1 MKWRAHE
8 APMHASVAV
17 LVRRNGVRCL
27 RRRRHVH
34 QLMLLAVTS
43 QLHLAVERGG
53 AVVADER
60 PDATAAGAV
69 VVFAAVRDEVRR
81 LAEATSAAATHVRL
95 LACVAVRHTH
105 KQNNHEP
112 FQSR

>member
-8 APMHASVAV
+8 APMYAGAAV
-17 LVRRNGVRCL
+17 LVRRNGVRC

-53 AVVADER
+53 TVVADER

-81 LAEATSAAATHVRL
+81 LAEATSAATTHVRL
-95 LACVAVRHTH
+95 LTCSAAVRHTH
-105 KQNNHEP
+105 K
-112 FQSR
+112 